1 MIWAEMSYNVN
12 SFASPY
18 EDEVNN
24 KAKLQQDLAEFDYEE
39 NEEEEDWMTYKE
51 FIDNIIGTRGRHGC
65 GEEYHEKHHIVP
77 RCLGGEDK

>member
-39 NEEEEDWMTYKE
+39 NEEEE
-51 FIDNIIGTRGRHGC
+51 
-65 GEEYHEKHHIVP
+65 
-77 RCLGGEDK
+77 ED